1 MFSTLHVD
9 RACAPCCHVLLQV
22 CIHMYACEC
31 ACICTH
37 AHPWL
42 VFDTVWLHLH
52 PSSDMD
58 ATRAI
63 FEKHRPTHVVHLAA
77 MVGGLFKN
85 MKYKLDFLVSVSTES
100 VLTCLRSLAH
110 TRFQRK
116 NLQINDCV
124 LHCCYEY
131 KVEL

>member
-1 MFSTLHVD
+1 MYTCVLAH
-9 RACAPCCHVLLQV
+9 APR
-22 CIHMYACEC
+22 
-31 ACICTH
+31 
-37 AHPWL
+37 L
-42 VFDTVWLHLH
+42 VFDTVWLRPY
-52 PSSDMD
+52 PSSDMA

-85 MKYKLDFLVSVSTES
+85 MKYKLDFLVSVSTMS
-100 VLTCLRSLAH
+100 VLLEKFDTQLD
-110 TRFQRK
+110 FQRK

-131 KVEL
+131 KVQLLCSEALPAHILCAAVGQEVCLLPVHLHIP